1 MSKETRQPFTSTG
14 EYHTRRGFRFSGRN
28 YAPNVDFPWRQLCV
42 SPRKLRQLYEG
53 RFIEPGPV
61 VKEAEAPP
69 VEVPEVPV
77 TEDEVTTEETE
88 EKIEEEPAVDPGESE
103 EKKEE
108 TEEEPEK
115 EPEKELE
122 KEPEKFTFNPKR
134 HKVQS
139 AGSGKWK
146 VTTKSGKFRLS
157 VTREEAQRLKKVKKP
172 TEVRPEEIVE

>member
-61 VKEAEAPP
+61 VEEAEAPP

-88 EKIEEEPAVDPGESE
+88 EKVEEEPEADPGEPE

-115 EPEKELE
+115 
-122 KEPEKFTFNPKR
+122 KEPQKFTFNPKR
-134 HKVQS
+134 HKIQS
-139 AGSGKWK
+139 AGSGRWK

-157 VTREEAQRLKKVKKP
+157 VTRKEAQRLKKVKAP
-172 TEVRPEEIVE
+172 SDVRPEEIVE